1 MDEKKNKRFLAVK
14 DIQFLVKKKERKEE
28 IYSIK

>member
-1 MDEKKNKRFLAVK
+1 MDEKKNKRFSAVK